1 LLLVAEEVVVMV
13 IVDQPVLV
21 VAHRVLMVPL
31 AVVGE
36 DLVQH
41 NLL

>member
-1 LLLVAEEVVVMV
+1 MAEEVVVMV

-31 AVVGE
+31 AAVGE